1 MPITFDEI
9 SADIRP
15 ETPERPD
22 AAVER
27 APTPDPAERRDWL
40 DQELRLRE
48 QRRTRLCDQ

>member
-15 ETPERPD
+15 ETPERPE
-22 AAVER
+22 AAIER
-27 APTPDPAERRDWL
+27 APAPDLAERHEWL

-48 QRRTRLCDQ
+48 QRRARLCDQ